1 MSTEDFYPWFVGAYG
16 ENHSL
21 VEELVVEAMRD
32 HFFWRRNF
40 HPESQPPIPTS
51 AQYTKE
57 YTDFVARLK
66 AELYRVTADLKQS
79 VPFYSP
85 RYIGHMSSDL
95 LIPGLVG
102 RIATL
107 LYNPNNVSE
116 DVAPATLEKELI
128 VGEQLC
134 KMMGYPLNGPIR
146 AFGHMTSG
154 GTVANYEGVR
164 NLMASRLYPVAVGQ
178 AARDLNVAF
187 KWNGELIRDME
198 PTRLANLGVTASV
211 DLRSSCLNQA
221 EELGVKEWVHAVET
235 RRYEHM
241 GLADFLRMHPEL
253 GRPRLL
259 VPVSGHYSWAKSM
272 KLLGL
277 GTAQLVSLEVDSSMR
292 MRIDALSAAL
302 EDARAAGDSVMAV
315 IPILGTT
322 EFGAIDPV
330 DKVMELRS
338 QYREKGFEF
347 GVHLDA
353 AWGGYLRSLFTTE
366 DGTMRTQDVVARE
379 FKYFPTPQVHA
390 AFAAVALTDSATVDP
405 HKLAFIP
412 YPAGAYVARD
422 RNIVNFVQQD
432 AAYVFEPTEDD
443 DARFRM
449 LGQYILEGSKPGATV
464 VSAYITHRT
473 IPLHHNGFGKIIANS
488 IQSCEMFFD
497 MANEWAARNSEYA
510 VLSVPF
516 EPDANIACFA
526 LNPAGNTSVAKANE
540 FARKVLAGMSTV
552 KGQPVQNR
560 EFMVSSTK
568 LYRAQHGANADDALT
583 MLGLDISTFGEPG
596 GDHLLVLRHTLMNPW
611 LQSKTA
617 DGKNYIELY
626 FEHLEKTVRALLAK
640 RDS

>member
-16 ENHSL
+16 ENQSL

-57 YTDFVARLK
+57 YTDFVAKLK

-85 RYIGHMSSDL
+85 RYIGHMASDL

-134 KMMGYPLNGPIR
+134 KMMGYPLQGPVR

-164 NLMASRLYPVAVGQ
+164 NLMAARLYPVAVGQ
-178 AARDLNVAF
+178 AARDLGVPF
-187 KWNGELIRDME
+187 KWNGELIKDTS
-198 PTRLANLGVTASV
+198 PARLANLSVTASV
-211 DLRSSCLNQA
+211 ELRRACLTQA
-221 EELGVKEWVHAVET
+221 EEFGVNDWVRTVES
-235 RRYEHM
+235 RRYEYV
-241 GLADFLRMHPEL
+241 GLADFLAAHLEL

-259 VPVSGHYSWAKSM
+259 VPVSGHYSWAKAM

-292 MRIDALSAAL
+292 MRVDALSAAL
-302 EDARAAGDSVMAV
+302 DDAKNAGDVVIAV

-322 EFGAIDPV
+322 EFGAIDPI
-330 DKVMELRS
+330 DKVVELRS
-338 QYREKGFEF
+338 QFREQGFEF
-347 GVHLDA
+347 GIHLDA
-353 AWGGYLRSLFTTE
+353 AWGGYLRSLFVTE
-366 DGTMRTQDVVARE
+366 DGLMRSQEAVAGE
-379 FKYFPTPQVHA
+379 FKYFPTPAVHA
-390 AFAAVALTDSATVDP
+390 AFEAVALTDSATVDP

-412 YPAGAYVARD
+412 YPAGAYIARD
-422 RNIVNFVQQD
+422 RNIVDFVQQD

-473 IPLHHNGFGKIIANS
+473 IPLHHGGFGKIIANS
-488 IQSCEMFFD
+488 VQSSEMFFD
-497 MANEWAARNSEYA
+497 MAKQWAERNA
-510 VLSVPF
+510 AHVVLSIPF
-516 EPDANIACFA
+516 EPDANIVCFA
-526 LNPAGNTSVAKANE
+526 LNPTGNTRVSKANE
-540 FARKVLAGMSTV
+540 FARSVLSGMSTI

-568 LYRAQHGANADDALT
+568 LYRAQHGANADDALE
-583 MLGLDISTFGEPG
+583 MLGLDVDTFGEPG

-611 LQSKTA
+611 LQSQTA
-617 DGKNYIELY
+617 EGKNYIELY
-626 FEHLEKTVRALLAK
+626 FEHLEKTVRALL
-640 RDS
+640 